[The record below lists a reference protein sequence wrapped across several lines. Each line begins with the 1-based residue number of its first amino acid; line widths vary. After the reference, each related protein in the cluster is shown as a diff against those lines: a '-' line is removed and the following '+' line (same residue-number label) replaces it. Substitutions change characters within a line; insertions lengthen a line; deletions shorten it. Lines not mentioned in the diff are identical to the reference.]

1 MADPNSWQSAVADL
15 DRRLQRLERTP
26 PPVAAV
32 DLWAVEALHDRLGAD
47 GALIAG
53 SSHGAQWQVALTDE
67 AMSAQDWSERAG
79 TLAALANPVR
89 LHLLQLLHSGVT
101 TAAELADDP
110 QIGTTGQLHHHLR
123 ALAAGGWLHTVG
135 RGRYEIPPARV
146 VPLLCLLLTLQ

>member
-1 MADPNSWQSAVADL
+1 MATDETWRTAVADL

-26 PPVAAV
+26 TPVPAV
-32 DLWAVEALHDRLGAD
+32 DLWAVEALHDRLGTD

-53 SSHGAQWQVALTDE
+53 SSRGAQWQVALTDE
-67 AMSAQDWSERAG
+67 GLSAQDWSERAG
-79 TLAALANPVR
+79 ALAALGSPVR
-89 LHLLQLLHSGVT
+89 LHLLHLVHSGVT

-110 QIGTTGQLHHHLR
+110 QIATTGQLHHHLR
-123 ALAAGGWLHTVG
+123 ALAAGGWLQTIG

>member
-1 MADPNSWQSAVADL
+1 MARTASWQAAVADL

-26 PPVAAV
+26 APVGAL
-32 DLWAVEALHDRLGAD
+32 DLWAVEALQDRLGAD

-53 SSHGAQWQVALTDE
+53 SSHGAQWQVTLTDE
-67 AMSAQDWSERAG
+67 ALSAQDWSERAG
-79 TLAALANPVR
+79 PLAALGNPVR
-89 LHLLQLLHSGVT
+89 LHLLHLVHSGVT
-101 TAAELADDP
+101 TAAGLADDP

-123 ALAAGGWLHTVG
+123 ALAAGGWLQTVG